1 MRLTKKTMYPAYP
14 VQITSNVA
22 LQDPDGSILFRT
34 HEFDKPDSKN
44 LVKKWRKDD
53 LQSGDGPLCGL
64 LPLRSLYYHANESKI
79 PATTRM
85 GIKN

>member
-1 MRLTKKTMYPAYP
+1 MCLTKKTTYPAYLA
-14 VQITSNVA
+14 QITSNVV
-22 LQDPDGSILFRT
+22 LEDSDGSILFRT

-44 LVKKWRKDD
+44 LVKKWHKDD
-53 LQSGDGPLCGL
+53 LQSGDGPLRSL
-64 LPLRSLYYHANESKI
+64 LPLRSLYYCTNKLKI

>member
-1 MRLTKKTMYPAYP
+1 MRLTKKTMYPAYL
-14 VQITSNVA
+14 VQITSNVV
-22 LQDPDGSILFRT
+22 LHDSDGSILFRT

-44 LVKKWRKDD
+44 LVKKWRKDN
-53 LQSGDGPLCGL
+53 LQSGDGPLHGL
-64 LPLRSLYYHANESKI
+64 LPLRSLYYCANESKI